1 MLSPFRGFR
10 DLQSEM
16 ERMMREAFGRTALG
30 GASGISEAAWS
41 PAVDVVTEAGNMV
54 LRAELP
60 GLKREDIDL
69 SVANGMLTISGER
82 KEEEKREEGGYVIRE
97 RRSGSFRRSMSLPE
111 GVGAQDIKAR
121 FEDGVLEV
129 SMPGGGPS
137 VEGGPEKIEIEG

>member
-16 ERMMREAFGRTALG
+16 ERMMREAFGHTALVG
-30 GASGISEAAWS
+30 PPGISETAWA
-41 PAVDVVTEAGNMV
+41 PAVDVVTEDGNVV

-82 KEEEKREEGGYVIRE
+82 KEEEKREEGGYVIQE

-129 SMPGGGPS
+129 TMPGGSPS
-137 VEGGPEKIEIEG
+137 VEGGPQKIEIEG